1 MYAII
6 ASKPGQYKA
15 HVCGDAAVVET
26 YEYMFYGKVKAVY
39 QVIEL
44 QAEAQIQIIEDD
56 PPQATNTVSTKF
68 LEKFE
73 TLEAV
78 RSELKQLITFGGLEA
93 TLRKCDAQNIGSN

>member
-6 ASKPGQYKA
+6 TSKPGQYKA

-26 YEYMFYGKVKAVY
+26 YEYMFYGRIKAIY

-56 PPQATNTVSTKF
+56 PPYATNTVSTKF
-68 LEKFE
+68 LDKFE
-73 TLEAV
+73 SLEAV
-78 RSELKQLITFGGLEA
+78 RSELKHLSTFGRLEA
-93 TLRKCDAQNIGSN
+93 TLRKCDAQDIGSN